1 MFHVEQLHFVCSQP
15 VPATA
20 EFAGIHTAEQHLT
33 AHAPQEL
40 TQLPSMDPVELG
52 REVID
57 QKHTIPALARAEQS
71 ALRKLHGGADQLL
84 LTAGKHFG
92 GVDPAKAHPDIGP
105 MRPTLGETT
114 HPVLFD
120 LLGKY
125 RFERAP
131 AVPATL
137 VREFQAVET
146 QQFTQRLQKNR
157 VESIEVVLPHF
168 IKLCCGFD

>member
-1 MFHVEQLHFVCSQP
+1 
-15 VPATA
+15 
-20 EFAGIHTAEQHLT
+20 
-33 AHAPQEL
+33 
-40 TQLPSMDPVELG
+40 
-52 REVID
+52 
-57 QKHTIPALARAEQS
+57 
-71 ALRKLHGGADQLL
+71 
-84 LTAGKHFG
+84 
-92 GVDPAKAHPDIGP
+92 
-105 MRPTLGETT
+105 MRSTLGETT

-125 RFERAP
+125 GFERAP

-168 IKLCCGFD
+168 IKLYCGFD